1 MQNIMGGGKNYAI
14 QSKNQPSKAGVSC
27 LVIKPHILKELKT
40 GEMIDAIFQN
50 CRENNVSV
58 LAMEQFNLT
67 TEEVEEF
74 LEVYKGVL
82 PEYGLLVEEMKNGN
96 LIAIVVRG
104 EMQTIQTIRS
114 MCGPNDPQIAKA
126 IRAESLRSR
135 FGKNKVQ
142 NGIHCTDLEDDGIL
156 ESEFFFSVMQ
166 KA

>member
-1 MQNIMGGGKNYAI
+1 MQNILGGRSNFAMQAK
-14 QSKNQPSKAGVSC
+14 SQPSKGGLSC

-40 GEMIDAIFQN
+40 GEMIDAILHN
-50 CRENNVSV
+50 CREKNVSV

-96 LIAIVVRG
+96 LIAIVVKG
-104 EMQTIQTIRS
+104 ELQTIQTMRN

-126 IRAESLRSR
+126 IRTESLRSR

-142 NGIHCTDLEDDGIL
+142 NGIHCTDLEDDALL